1 MAIDSNKRDR
11 RHSETMEF
19 MSPQRAVNQG
29 EIDITPVTNT
39 QGLQLIGSPTVAIP
53 HGSIPPYSGGF
64 IVAPGAHM
72 VAGSPQLVQM
82 PHAAGIPI
90 VMPTPTVAV
99 AKSDQTSQEGDD
111 SSSDLSEPPTK
122 KLAVDFH
129 QAKVSLANSRLPFV
143 NSHSGNFIVTPGGT
157 HVVQAPQIASPSPQI
172 VQMTPHPHIPGIM
185 IPTTSSP
192 AGLICEG
199 RVKVESGETLTA
211 AARKG
216 SHTLAISSENGN
228 GVQVATTL
236 PQSTGNIV
244 IATRG
249 TPGLATT
256 SHMTVSASPGLVQM
270 APQPL
275 VLPTS
280 QGGSE
285 RGRGSG
291 DEQTGESKKR
301 DNMHVVST
309 KMPFANISIQSGELE
324 IIFNQC

>member
-1 MAIDSNKRDR
+1 
-11 RHSETMEF
+11 MEF

-90 VMPTPTVAV
+90 VMPTPAVAV

-111 SSSDLSEPPTK
+111 SSSDISEPPTK

-129 QAKVSLANSRLPFV
+129 QATVSLANSRLPFV
-143 NSHSGNFIVTPGGT
+143 NSHSSNFIVTPGGT
-157 HVVQAPQIASPSPQI
+157 HMVQAPHLASPSPQI

-185 IPTTSSP
+185 IPTTSSH
-192 AGLICEG
+192 AGLIREG
-199 RVKVESGETLTA
+199 RAEVESGEALTSA
-211 AARKG
+211 IRKA

-228 GVQVATTL
+228 GVPVATIP

-249 TPGLATT
+249 TPGLPTT
-256 SHMTVSASPGLVQM
+256 SHMTVTASPGLVQM
-270 APQPL
+270 TPQPL

-280 QGGSE
+280 QGRSE

-291 DEQTGESKKR
+291 EEPTGESKKR
-301 DNMHVVST
+301 DNTHVVST
-309 KMPFANISIQSGELE
+309 KMPFANISIQSGEFE
-324 IIFNQC
+324 IIFNQN